1 MSKSFFVQ
9 IQLLGVEE
17 DHDGHAVLADEMA
30 SRGFVRTIVLPT
42 RLARLPLGS
51 FLGPADNAGGS
62 TEEALRRAELSAKA
76 TGLGA
81 SIVVI
86 ETDAP
91 IQTYGLTTV
100 TPAGYRSA

>member
-1 MSKSFFVQ
+1 VSKSFFVQ

-30 SRGFVRTIVLPT
+30 SRGFARTIALPT
-42 RLARLPLGS
+42 RQAKLPLGS
-51 FLGPADNAGGS
+51 FLGAVDAAGGTS
-62 TEEALRRAELSAKA
+62 EEALRRAELSAKA

-91 IQTYGLTTV
+91 IQTYGLTTA
-100 TPAGYRSA
+100 PAR

>member
-1 MSKSFFVQ
+1 VSKSFFVQ

-17 DHDGHAVLADEMA
+17 DHDGHVVLADEMA
-30 SRGFVRTIVLPT
+30 SRGFVRTITLPT
-42 RLARLPLGS
+42 RVARLPLGS
-51 FLGPADNAGGS
+51 FLGAADKAGGT

-91 IQTYGLTTV
+91 IQTYGLTT
-100 TPAGYRSA
+100 TAPAR

>member
-1 MSKSFFVQ
+1 VSKSFLVQ

-17 DHDGHAVLADEMA
+17 DHDGHVVLADEMA
-30 SRGFVRTIVLPT
+30 SRGFVRTIALPT

-51 FLGPADNAGGS
+51 FLGAADKAGGT

-91 IQTYGLTTV
+91 IQTYGLTT
-100 TPAGYRSA
+100 TAPAR

>member
-1 MSKSFFVQ
+1 VSKSFFVQ

-17 DHDGHAVLADEMA
+17 DHDGHTVLADEMA

-42 RLARLPLGS
+42 RLAKLPLGS
-51 FLGPADNAGGS
+51 FLGAADKAGGS

-91 IQTYGLTTV
+91 IQTYGLTTAV
-100 TPAGYRSA
+100 PAR

>member
-1 MSKSFFVQ
+1 VSKSFFVQ

-17 DHDGHAVLADEMA
+17 DHDGHVVLADEMA
-30 SRGFVRTIVLPT
+30 SRGFVRTIALPT
-42 RLARLPLGS
+42 RVARLPLGS
-51 FLGPADNAGGS
+51 FLGAADKAGGS

-86 ETDAP
+86 ETVAP
-91 IQTYGLTTV
+91 IQTYGLTTTV
-100 TPAGYRSA
+100 PAR

>member
-17 DHDGHAVLADEMA
+17 DHDGYAVLTEEMA
-30 SRGFVRTIVLPT
+30 SRGFARQIALPA
-42 RLARLPLGS
+42 RRARLPLGS
-51 FLGPADNAGGS
+51 FLGPADTAGGS
-62 TEEALRRAELSAKA
+62 SEEALRRAELSAKA

-81 SIVVI
+81 SIVVV
-86 ETDAP
+86 EVDAP

-100 TPAGYRSA
+100 ASG

>member
-1 MSKSFFVQ
+1 VSKSFFVQ

-17 DHDGHAVLADEMA
+17 DHDGHVVLADEMA
-30 SRGFVRTIVLPT
+30 SRGFVRTIALPT
-42 RLARLPLGS
+42 RVARLPLGS
-51 FLGPADNAGGS
+51 FLGAADKAGGT

-91 IQTYGLTTV
+91 IQTYGLTTTV
-100 TPAGYRSA
+100 PAR